1 MSNVIITGRAHPLL
15 TDTLTASGFSV
26 QYEPEI
32 TREALEQQIGEAE
45 GLVVTTRLKVDRQL
59 LDLATRLKWIGRLGS
74 GLELIDLE
82 TAAAKGIHCVS
93 SPEGNRNAVAEH
105 NLGLLLNLLNHI
117 SSAFEELK
125 QGIWKRTENTGREL
139 AGKTIGIY
147 GFGNTGSSFARLL
160 EPFDVTV
167 LAYDKYKQGFA
178 SGFIREANPDLIARY
193 ADVVSMHVPLTSDT
207 LEMANDQFFSAFER
221 KPIFLNTS
229 RGKVLSVPA
238 LIRALENGKIAAAG
252 LDVLP
257 NEKLDT
263 YDKQQEAE
271 LNWLL
276 KRNDV
281 LITPHIAGYTEEAN
295 YKMASVLLEKL
306 GIPVK

>member
-15 TDTLTASGFSV
+15 TDTLTASGFTV

-32 TREALEQQIGEAE
+32 TREMLEQQIGEAE
-45 GLVVTTRLKVDRQL
+45 GLVVTTRIKVDRQL

-82 TAAAKGIHCVS
+82 AAAAKGIRCVS

-117 SSAFEELK
+117 SSAYEELK

-178 SGFIREANPDLIARY
+178 NGFVREANPEQIARY
-193 ADVVSMHVPLTSDT
+193 ADVVSMHVPLTPDT
-207 LEMANDQFFSAFER
+207 LEMANDRFFSAFER

-238 LIRALENGKIAAAG
+238 LIRALESGKIAAAG

-257 NEKLDT
+257 NEQLDT
-263 YDKQQEAE
+263 YDKQQQAE